1 MGDILE
7 LVVLGAVV
15 ALLVRLRVP
24 SRFPALQL
32 GVAIAVTVA
41 VGQPLVDSG
50 FRGAVVAALAG
61 AAAAFLIARA
71 RPAPGTG
78 AADRAD
84 TSASP

>member
-1 MGDILE
+1 MGDVLE

-15 ALLVRLRVP
+15 ALLVRVRFP

-32 GVAIAVTVA
+32 AVAIAVTVA
-41 VGQPLVDSG
+41 VGRPLVDSG

-61 AAAAFLIARA
+61 AAATLLIARA

-78 AADRAD
+78 APDRAD

>member
-1 MGDILE
+1 MIE

-15 ALLVRLRVP
+15 ALLVRLRFP

-32 GVAIAVTVA
+32 GVGIAVTVA
-41 VGQPLVDSG
+41 VGRPLVDSG

-61 AAAAFLIARA
+61 AAAAILVARA
-71 RPAPGTG
+71 RPASGTG
-78 AADRAD
+78 APDRAG